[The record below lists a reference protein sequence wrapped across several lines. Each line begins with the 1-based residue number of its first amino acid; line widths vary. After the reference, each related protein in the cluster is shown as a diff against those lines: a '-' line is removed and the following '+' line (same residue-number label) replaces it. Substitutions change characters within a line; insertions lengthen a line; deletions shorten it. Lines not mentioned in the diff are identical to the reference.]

1 MEMSFGASDLVEFS
15 TGNSF
20 SSKKSAPESCEESIT
35 SLVLPFGI
43 FLPKNFVVVG
53 AEVDDSRWV
62 RRNASGSF
70 DEANWELSVMRGALR
85 RVSCWLVISSD

>member
-70 DEANWELSVMRGALR
+70 DEANWEK
-85 RVSCWLVISSD
+85 IFQNID